1 MTAND
6 SKSYFDYLDKLIHE
20 YNNTVYRFAD
30 YFALTLKVGTNPKA
44 PKFKVDDRVKNAKHK
59 NIFSKGYSKNWSG
72 EIVIDSVLKTNPCIY
87 IIKDSKQKK

>member
-44 PKFKVDDRVKNAKHK
+44 PKSKVDDRVKIAKHK

-87 IIKDSKQKK
+87 IIKY